1 MPRSISVLAATLGL
15 ASVVHATGHTAPDDP
30 SPATASTPGDAP
42 HVGSRGGTVIV
53 TARGPLVAERHA
65 ATVIRTD
72 ADGAPVARVELGGEL
87 GELVH
92 DGRGQVFVAE
102 RGSDRI
108 VELVDGETLSAGRS
122 VAVSEPFGL
131 ALTPDGETLLATS
144 VAEQSLVAISTADL
158 TVRWRIELAAEPR
171 GVAIAKDGREATVG
185 FLTRGSLAVVD
196 LTDADH
202 TVRWQSLDPRD
213 QVVVVTDEFSEGEK
227 FVEVREAPSRFR
239 VPQGAGRRYARNSFA
254 VGYLG
259 DGRAITTH
267 QLATPQLVH
276 KPAAEDGDSYG
287 GAAVET
293 PRIVHRV
300 SWIANAGHAAAHH
313 ATTEI
318 DVHQPRAFGYDAATD
333 TLYIG
338 GYGDD
343 RLVAIA
349 DASQAAPWVQWSTKL
364 ERKQPACGIDG
375 IVVDGST
382 LRVHCELS
390 RRLLAL
396 PLDHETVD
404 ERTLGKLARRGP
416 ELAPSRRSAEVEHG
430 AELFRRANDGRLSDN
445 GTLACASCHPEG
457 RADGLTW
464 RLGAHVLQTPMLTG
478 RIVGTAPYKW
488 DGQDATLRDSLRHTI
503 DRIGGDS
510 AFVGRKEVAALAA
523 YLSTLPAPKTPAIA
537 DAAAHARGR
546 ALFEDETL
554 GCATCHGGATLTDGA
569 QYPLASNLEQTDT
582 PSLIG
587 LAHSAPYYHDGSADS
602 LHTLLTDRG
611 SIHDMATLGGLRD
624 DQVDDLRV
632 YLESL

>member
-1 MPRSISVLAATLGL
+1 MPRSIPVLAATLGL
-15 ASVVHATGHTAPDDP
+15 ASVVHAAGHTAPEDS
-30 SPATASTPGDAP
+30 SPATTSTPGDAP

-72 ADGAPVARVELGGEL
+72 AHGAPVARVELGGEL

-92 DGRGQVFVAE
+92 DGRGHVFVAE

-144 VAEQSLVAISTADL
+144 VAEHSLVAISTADL
-158 TVRWRIELAAEPR
+158 SVRWHIELAAEPR
-171 GVAIAKDGREATVG
+171 GVAIAKDGSSATVG

-196 LTDADH
+196 LTDDDH

-276 KPAAEDGDSYG
+276 KPSAEDGDSYG
-287 GAAVET
+287 GAAVEM

-300 SWIANAGHAAAHH
+300 SWIANAGRAEARHV
-313 ATTEI
+313 TTEV

-349 DASQAAPWVQWSTKL
+349 DASQPAPWVQWRTKL
-364 ERKQPACGIDG
+364 ERKNPACGIDG

-390 RRLLAL
+390 RRLLTL
-396 PLDHETVD
+396 PLDHEVVD
-404 ERTLGKLARRGP
+404 DRTLGTLARRGP
-416 ELAPSRRSAEVEHG
+416 ELAPSRRNPEVEHG

-464 RLGAHVLQTPMLTG
+464 RLGAHVLQTPLLAG

-488 DGQDATLRDSLRHTI
+488 DGQDTTLRDSLRHTI
-503 DRIGGDS
+503 DRIGGNS
-510 AFVGRKEVAALAA
+510 SLVGRKEVAALAA
-523 YLSTLPAPKTPAIA
+523 YLSTLPAPEAPAVT

-546 ALFEDETL
+546 ALFDDQTL
-554 GCATCHGGATLTDGA
+554 GCASCHGGDALTDGA

-611 SIHDMATLGGLRD
+611 SIHDMAELGGLSD
-624 DQVDDLRV
+624 GQVDDLRV

>member
-1 MPRSISVLAATLGL
+1 MPRWNWVLASSLGL
-15 ASVVHATGHTAPDDP
+15 ASVVHASAGTAPAA
-30 SPATASTPGDAP
+30 ATPVTAIAVGDAP

-72 ADGAPVARVELGGEL
+72 ATGAPVARVEFGGEL

-108 VELVDGETLSAGRS
+108 VEIVDGETLSAGRS
-122 VAVSEPFGL
+122 VTIAEPFGL
-131 ALTPDGETLLATS
+131 ALTPDGKTLLATS
-144 VAEQSLVAISTADL
+144 VAEHELVAISTADL
-158 TVRWRIELAAEPR
+158 SVRWRIELAAEPR
-171 GVAIAKDGREATVG
+171 GVAIAKDGTQATVG

-196 LTDADH
+196 LADDDH

-213 QVVVVTDEFSEGEK
+213 QLVVVEDEFSDGEK
-227 FVEVREAPSRFR
+227 FVEIREAPSRFR

-259 DGRAITTH
+259 DGRAITTS

-276 KPAAEDGDSYG
+276 KPAEEDGDSYG
-287 GAAVET
+287 GAAVEM

-300 SWIANAGHAAAHH
+300 SWIADAGSAAARHST
-313 ATTEI
+313 AMI
-318 DVHQPRAFGYDAATD
+318 DVHQPRAFGYDAASD
-333 TLYIG
+333 TLYVG

-343 RLVAIA
+343 RVVAIA
-349 DASQAAPWVQWSTKL
+349 DASQPAPWVQWSTKL
-364 ERKQPACGIDG
+364 ERKNPACGIDG

-396 PLDHETVD
+396 PLDHEIVD
-404 ERTLGKLARRGP
+404 DRKLGKLAHRGP
-416 ELAPSRRSAEVEHG
+416 ELAPSRRNPEVEHG

-464 RLGAHVLQTPMLTG
+464 RLGAHVLQTPLLAG

-488 DGQDATLRDSLRHTI
+488 DGQDTTLRDSLRHTI
-503 DRIGGDS
+503 DRIGGNS
-510 AFVGRKEVAALAA
+510 SFVERREIAALAA
-523 YLSTLPAPKTPAIA
+523 YLSTLPAPKAPAVA
-537 DAAAHARGR
+537 DAGAHARGR
-546 ALFEDETL
+546 ALFEDKTL
-554 GCATCHGGATLTDGA
+554 GCATCHGGDKLTDGA
-569 QYPLASNLEQTDT
+569 QYPLKSNLEQTDT
-582 PSLIG
+582 PSLVG
-587 LAHSAPYYHDGSADS
+587 LAHSVPYYHDGSADS
-602 LHTLLTDRG
+602 LRALLTDRG
-611 SIHDMATLGGLRD
+611 SIHDMAELGGLSD
-624 DQVDDLRV
+624 GQVDDLRV